1 MMAAFA
7 QMLGTLKL
15 GQIMILLVVLVGT
28 AGGSYAVYA
37 QMMGAGGTGLAANET
52 PVAVVLG
59 DLVNQVSTNGSIT
72 FPNTESLSFITQ
84 GTVAEIY
91 VEEGDFIETGQPVA
105 SLDSVTNASLNKA
118 VAQAGVNLQKAEET
132 LDADRTPSLLVLA
145 QAESALADARIA
157 LRSAE
162 KSRDTLLAGPDDAA
176 ISKAQSQ
183 VDATIGALS
192 GATQDRALVQRDQA
206 RKVTDA
212 VASVAV
218 ARESYR
224 SVPGRWLG
232 INLTDSE
239 TTEAPSVLVARWGID
254 LDALFSRDSRANDIA
269 KGLFSDGPPA
279 DDPTTPWSEAVVYA
293 WLNFYPGSIQG
304 TCGTAV
310 APVQGD
316 CIDKEWDIA
325 WTAYQVAVDGLSAA
339 ELQAA
344 RAIASAEDSAVRAE
358 SNLVAAQDALAA
370 MTADVDPLDKD
381 SSEKRVAV
389 AMAKLHDA
397 QAVLAGFSGGG
408 DALRVA
414 LLESEVASASAAL
427 GEAKRRLTASTLTAT
442 ISGVV
447 AAVNVIV
454 GQSVTPNVVIATI
467 TDPTVV
473 EVAGVVDEI
482 DILFVRVGARAVVTM
497 DALRGQALSGTVSAI
512 SSASQSSQGVVS
524 YSIRI
529 QVEVPAGIA
538 LIAGLSANASILV
551 RQDNNVL
558 LVPSQ
563 AIYGTF
569 VRPYVRVLVGASVV
583 NQPVVLGNS
592 DDFWVIVSEGL
603 GIGDRVVMEV
613 TSATTSTTQLV
624 GAGQAIR
631 GLTGG
636 GFGGQ
641 GGFGSGAG
649 GQGGGAGLRAP

>member
-1 MMAAFA
+1 MAAFA
-7 QMLGTLKL
+7 QMLGSLKV
-15 GQIMILLVVLVGT
+15 GQVMILLVVLVAT

-37 QMMGAGGTGLAANET
+37 QTVGAGGTGLAANET

-59 DLVNQVSTNGSIT
+59 DLVNQVSTNGSIA
-72 FPNTESLSFITQ
+72 FPNTERLSFSAQ

-91 VEEGDFIETGQPVA
+91 VSEGDFIEAGQPVA
-105 SLDSVTNASLNKA
+105 TLDGVTLATLSRS
-118 VAQAGVNLQKAEET
+118 VAQAGVNLQKAEDA
-132 LDADRTPSLLVLA
+132 LDAERAPSQLVLA

-162 KSRDTLLAGPDDAA
+162 KSRDTLVAGADDAS

-183 VDATIGALS
+183 VDAAVVALS
-192 GATQDRALVQRDQA
+192 GANQDLALVQSDQE
-206 RKVTDA
+206 RKVADA
-212 VASVAV
+212 AASVAA
-218 ARESYR
+218 ARDSYR
-224 SVPGRWLG
+224 AVPSRWLG
-232 INLTDSE
+232 ITLTDSQTKE
-239 TTEAPSVLVARWGID
+239 TPSVLVARWGID
-254 LDALFSRDSRANDIA
+254 LDALFSRDGRANDIA
-269 KGLFSDGPPA
+269 KGSFSDGPPG

-293 WLNFYPGSIQG
+293 WLNFYPGSISG
-304 TCGTAV
+304 TCGSAV

-316 CIDKEWDIA
+316 CIDLEWENA
-325 WTAYQVAVDGLSAA
+325 WTAYQVAVDGSSAA

-344 RAIASAEDSAVRAE
+344 RAIASARDAAVRAD

-370 MTADVDPLDKD
+370 MNADVDPLDKD

-389 AMAKLHDA
+389 AMAKLQDA
-397 QAVLAGFSGGG
+397 EAVLAGISSGG
-408 DALRVA
+408 DALRIA
-414 LLESEVASASAAL
+414 LLESDVVSASATL
-427 GEAKRRLTASTLTAT
+427 TEAENRLVAATLTAT

-447 AAVNVIV
+447 GAVNVVV
-454 GQSVTPNVVIATI
+454 GQSVSPNVVITTV

-473 EVAGVVDEI
+473 EVAGAVDEI
-482 DILFVRVGARAVVTM
+482 DILFVRVGAPAVVTM
-497 DALRGQALSGTVSAI
+497 DALRGQTLSGIVSAI

-558 LVPSQ
+558 MVPSQ

-569 VRPYVRVLVGASVV
+569 AQPYVRVLKGNSVV
-583 NQPVVLGNS
+583 NQGVVLGNS

-603 GIGDRVVMEV
+603 VEGDRVVMEV
-613 TSATTSTTQLV
+613 TQATTSTTQFV

-631 GLTGG
+631 GFTSG
-636 GFGGQ
+636 GFGVQ
-641 GGFGSGAG
+641 GGLGGAG
-649 GQGGGAGLRAP
+649 GGQGAGAGRRGQ